1 MRQVVQDLGDGVTS
15 VLKAPIPARA
25 SGQLLIQTRASLVS
39 AGTERM
45 LVEFGRASMIDK
57 ARQQPERVA
66 QVLDK
71 MRTDG
76 VMTTVEAVR
85 SKLATPLPLGYCN
98 AGVVVE
104 VGEGVEGFEPG
115 DRVVSNG
122 PHAEFVRVPVNLC
135 AKIPDSVSDDD
146 AAFTVLA
153 AVGLQGV
160 RLAAP
165 TIGEAFVV
173 TGLGLVGLITVQ
185 ILRANGCRVLGID
198 INSARVEMAA
208 ALGAETVDLSAGE
221 DPVRA
226 AAVFSRGR
234 GVDGVIVTASTKSS
248 EPIMQAAEM
257 CRTRGR
263 IVLVGVTGLELDR
276 TPFYQKEITFQV
288 SCSYG
293 PGRYDPAYEEHGH
306 DYPVGYVRWTEQR
319 NFEAVLDMLAAGALK
334 VDGLVTHRYPI
345 ADAAAAYDVLA
356 NDKGALGILLEY
368 PHEEGPVDRIVKLGA
383 AARPAGPGAPRVA
396 VVGAGNYASRMLIPA
411 LAGAGASLHTLV
423 SGQGMSAAQVGA
435 KFGFAQAS
443 TDASAAIEDTDV
455 DAVVIATRHD
465 SHAGLVGEALA
476 AGKHVFVE
484 KPLALTDSELD
495 DIEAAYMA
503 LPEEDRPV
511 LTVGF
516 NRRLS
521 PLVATA
527 RRAVAASSEPS
538 CFIATVNAG
547 AIPPDHW
554 TQDPAVGGGRLIGE
568 GCHFIDLLRHLAG
581 SPIKRAQ
588 VTTMGDAPGVAVSS
602 DKVTVTLSFEDGS
615 IGTVHYFANGHPSF
629 PKERIEIFNAGRV
642 LQIDNFRKM
651 RVWGWKNVSVPH
663 VKGQDKGHAAL
674 ASAFIQ
680 AIRDGGPSPT
690 PFDEV
695 MEVSRCTVALAAL
708 RDGMWT
714 PGER

>member
-1 MRQVVQDLGDGVTS
+1 MRQVVQDLGSGTTS
-15 VLKAPIPARA
+15 VLEAPMPAPEA
-25 SGQLLIQTRASLVS
+25 GQLLIQTRASLLS

-66 QVLDK
+66 EVLNK

-76 VMTTVEAVR
+76 IRTTVEAVR
-85 SKLATPLPLGYCN
+85 SKLAAPLPLGYCN
-98 AGVVVE
+98 AGVVFE
-104 VGEGVEGFEPG
+104 VGEGVNGFKPG

-122 PHAEFVRVPVNLC
+122 PHAEFVRVPLNLC
-135 AKIPDSVSDDD
+135 ARIPDSVSDDD

-198 INSARVEMAA
+198 TNSARVEIAS
-208 ALGAETVDLSAGE
+208 ALGAETVDLSAGQ

-226 AAVFSRGR
+226 AAAFSRGR
-234 GVDGVIVTASTKSS
+234 GVDGAIITASTKSS

-276 TPFYQKEITFQV
+276 TVFYQKEITFQV
-288 SCSYG
+288 SRSYG

-306 DYPVGYVRWTEQR
+306 DYPIGYVRWTEQR
-319 NFEAVLDMLAAGALK
+319 NFEAVLDMLVTGSLK
-334 VDGLVTHRYPI
+334 VDGLVTHRHRI
-345 ADAAAAYDVLA
+345 ADAVAAYDVLA
-356 NDKGALGILLEY
+356 NDKSALAILLEY
-368 PHEEGPVDRIVKLGA
+368 PSEEVLLERVVKLDSGSRA
-383 AARPAGPGAPRVA
+383 PGPDAPRVA

-423 SGQGMSAAQVGA
+423 SGHGMSAAQVGA
-435 KFGFAQAS
+435 KSGFGQAS
-443 TDASAAIEDTDV
+443 TDASAVMCDADV

-465 SHAGLVGEALA
+465 SHAALVREALA

-484 KPLALTDSELD
+484 KPLALTDAELD
-495 DIEAAYMA
+495 EIEATYMA
-503 LPEEDRPV
+503 LPEERRPI

-521 PLVATA
+521 PLVVAA
-527 RRAVAASSEPS
+527 RRAIAASSEPS
-538 CFIATVNAG
+538 CFIATINAG
-547 AIPPDHW
+547 VIPPDHW

-581 SPIKRAQ
+581 SAIKQAQ
-588 VTTMGDAPGVAVSS
+588 ITTMGDAPGVPVPS
-602 DKVTVTLSFEDGS
+602 DKVTVTLAFEDGS
-615 IGTVHYFANGHPSF
+615 IGTVHYFANGHSSF
-629 PKERIEIFNAGRV
+629 PKERIEIFNGGRS

-651 RVWGWKNVSVPH
+651 RVWGWKNVSVPR
-663 VKGQDKGHAAL
+663 VKGQDKGHTAL
-674 ASAFIQ
+674 ASAFIE

-714 PGER
+714 PVGR

>member
-1 MRQVVQDLGDGVTS
+1 MRQVTQDLGTGTTAVSDVPVPMPSRGT
-15 VLKAPIPARA
+15 
-25 SGQLLIQTRASLVS
+25 LLIRSSHSLVS

-76 VMTTVEAVR
+76 VMTTLDAVR

-104 VGEGVEGFEPG
+104 VGAGVEGFEPG

-135 AKIPDSVSDDD
+135 AKIPDGVSDED

-165 TIGEAFVV
+165 TLGEAFVV

-198 INSARVEMAA
+198 MNPARVAMAA
-208 ALGAETVDLSAGE
+208 ELGAKTVDLAAGE
-221 DPVRA
+221 DPISA
-226 AAVFSRGR
+226 AAAFSRGR

-276 TPFYQKEITFQV
+276 TPFYNKEISFQV

-293 PGRYDPAYEEHGH
+293 PGRYDSAYEEHGH
-306 DYPVGYVRWTEQR
+306 DYPIGYVRWTEQR
-319 NFEAVLDMLAAGALK
+319 NFEAVLDMMAAGSL
-334 VDGLVTHRYPI
+334 VVSGLVTHRYPI
-345 ADAAAAYDVLA
+345 ADAQAAYDVLA
-356 NDKGALGILLEY
+356 GDKSALGILLEY
-368 PHEEGPVDRIVKLGA
+368 PREGADHNRIVSLNA
-383 AARPAGPGAPRVA
+383 AARAAGGGAPRVA
-396 VVGAGNYASRMLIPA
+396 VLGAGNYASRMLIPA
-411 LAGAGASLHTLV
+411 LSDAGASLRTLV
-423 SGQGMSAAQVGA
+423 SGQGMSAAQVGR
-435 KFGFAQAS
+435 KFGFEQAS
-443 TDASAAIEDTDV
+443 TDSSEAISDAGV

-465 SHAGLVGEALA
+465 SHARLVSEAIA

-484 KPLALTDSELD
+484 KPLALTDEELD
-495 DIEAAYMA
+495 AIEATYVAI
-503 LPEEDRPV
+503 PEGERPV
-511 LTVGF
+511 LTMGF

-521 PLVATA
+521 PLVVAA
-527 RRAVAASSEPS
+527 RKAIAASSEPS
-538 CFIATVNAG
+538 CFIVTVNAG

-554 TQDPAVGGGRLIGE
+554 TQDPTVGGGRLIGE
-568 GCHFIDLLRHLAG
+568 GCHFIDLLRHLGG

-588 VTTMGDAPGVAVSS
+588 ITTMGDAPGVAVPG

-615 IGTVHYFANGHPSF
+615 IGTVHYFANGHSSF
-629 PKERIEIFNAGRV
+629 PKERIEVFNGGRV

-651 RVWGWKNVSVPH
+651 RAWGWKGVSIPR
-663 VKGQDKGHAAL
+663 VKGQDKGHSAL

-680 AIRDGGPSPT
+680 AIRDGDSSPT

-714 PGER
+714 PTDR